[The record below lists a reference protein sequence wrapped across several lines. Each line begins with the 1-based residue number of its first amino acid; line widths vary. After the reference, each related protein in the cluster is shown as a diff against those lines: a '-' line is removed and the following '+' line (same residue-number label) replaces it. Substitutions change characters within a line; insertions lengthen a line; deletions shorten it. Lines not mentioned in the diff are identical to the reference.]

1 MQESLN
7 QAGFLETIKNRGF
20 LNLWVNQI
28 LVQLSYNALNFALI
42 IWVFHLTDSN
52 IAVSALLFAVYLP
65 GIIFGLFAGLLT
77 DLTDRK
83 KMITWIN
90 LLLAISFFSLIFF
103 KEYYSAILIITFVIN
118 SLAMF
123 YVPAESSAIPII
135 VPKRQLLIANS
146 LFSTTLFASF
156 LIGFGLAGPLISLF
170 DIDFVFGLGG
180 LVLTAAFLLSLAFP
194 SIKNKEDEE
203 GRRLAGA
210 IRHRDL
216 KQIIQ
221 FSKNEIN
228 STLKIIRGKLTV
240 VASMFLLA
248 GIQMVIGVLGVI
260 LPAFTERELHIK
272 APDISF
278 IFILPLGVGMV
289 LGGLLIGKYGTK
301 FPKRIIVS
309 RAIIIAGS
317 LLGVVGIVPLIA
329 PIMSHFPHRIPKPFF
344 YQPPISAIMSIGSFV
359 VGLAMVSIVI
369 PSHTVLQENTPEE
382 DRGKVYAVLGVL
394 MSIFTAI
401 PAVLAGAL
409 ADFVGTRPIFLL
421 MGGTIALIGL
431 LALRPQF
438 FFEKNHLPRRVRE
451 FLGVGHWKKKS

>member
-1 MQESLN
+1 MHEETLDTAS
-7 QAGFLETIKNRGF
+7 FPETIKNRGF

-65 GIIFGLFAGLLT
+65 GIIFGLFAGILV

-83 KMITWIN
+83 KIITWIN
-90 LLLAISFFSLIFF
+90 LLLAASFFSLIFF
-103 KEYYSAILIITFVIN
+103 KEYYSAVLVITFLIN
-118 SLAMF
+118 SLAQF

-135 VPKRQLLIANS
+135 VPKRQLLVANS

-156 LIGFGLAGPLISLF
+156 LVGFGLSGPLITLF
-170 DIDFVFGLGG
+170 DIDFVFALGG
-180 LVLTAAFLLSLAFP
+180 FVLTLAFLLSLAFP
-194 SIKNKEDEE
+194 SIRNKDDAE
-203 GRRLAGA
+203 GRKLVRA
-210 IRHRDL
+210 IRNRDFS
-216 KQIIQ
+216 QIML
-221 FSKNEIN
+221 FSANEIG
-228 STLKIIRGKLTV
+228 STFRIIKGKLIV
-240 VASMFLLA
+240 LSSMLILA

-289 LGGLLIGKYGTK
+289 LGGLLIGKFGNK

-317 LLGVVGIVPLIA
+317 LLGLVGIIPLIT
-329 PIMSHFPHRIPKPFF
+329 PIINHFPHRIPRPFF
-344 YQPPISAIMSIGSFV
+344 YQPPISAIMSLGSFF
-359 VGLAMVSIVI
+359 VGLAMVSIVV
-369 PSHTVLQENTPEE
+369 PSQTVLQENTPEE
-382 DRGKVYAVLGVL
+382 DRGKVYSVLGVF

-401 PAVLAGAL
+401 PALLAGLL
-409 ADFVGTRPIFLL
+409 ADFVGTRPLFLL
-421 MGGTIALIGL
+421 MGGSIALIGL

-438 FFEKNHLPRRVRE
+438 YFEKKSLPRNIRE
-451 FLGVGHWKKKS
+451 FLGLGHWKK